1 MAEEDGRESLLR
13 NDRDGDIALRSSSVD
28 FLSSDEESSNR
39 PKSPR
44 TRRRN
49 TGSRSK
55 GDYAPLGDPASA
67 RQRRRGFIKFS
78 LFSRRCCI
86 ITGVVIGLLFLIGGG
101 GGFWVYKKRPS
112 DGQSPPWYPSPLGG
126 TLTEWEKSYEQAKAM
141 VEKMTLPEKVNV
153 TTGVGVCCLDT
164 DMHVS

>member
-28 FLSSDEESSNR
+28 LLSSDEESSNKA
-39 PKSPR
+39 KSPR

-49 TGSRSK
+49 T
-55 GDYAPLGDPASA
+55 PLGDPASA
-67 RQRRRGFIKFS
+67 RQRPRSFIKFS
-78 LFSRRCCI
+78 FFSRRCCI

-126 TLTEWEKSYEQAKAM
+126 TLTEWEKSYQQAKAM
-141 VEKMTLPEKVNV
+141 VEKMTLPEKVNL
-153 TTGVGVCCLDT
+153 TTGVGVCSLD
-164 DMHVS
+164 MILHVL